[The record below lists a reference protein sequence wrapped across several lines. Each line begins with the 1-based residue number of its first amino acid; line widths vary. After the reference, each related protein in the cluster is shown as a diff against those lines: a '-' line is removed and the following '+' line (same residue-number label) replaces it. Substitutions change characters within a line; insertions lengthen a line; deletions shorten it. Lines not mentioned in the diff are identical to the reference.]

1 MAKKQPENDSTPKK
15 AVKAEA
21 KSAPSKAA
29 AVNTKAKKEKKPR
42 KPLPKAVRAPFMPFT
57 AFGRYVKGSW
67 QELRQV
73 RWPNRKATWALTL
86 AVLLFTAFF
95 VVVILA
101 LDTAFQQ
108 LFEGILL

>member
-1 MAKKQPENDSTPKK
+1 MAKKQPKKDVAPKK
-15 AVKAEA
+15 EVKAEV
-21 KSAPSKAA
+21 KSAAPKAA
-29 AVNTKAKKEKKPR
+29 ATNAKAKKEKKSR
-42 KPLPKAVRAPFMPFT
+42 KPLPKAVRAPFMPFA

-95 VVVILA
+95 VVIIVA
-101 LDTAFQQ
+101 LDAAFQQ